1 MKKKLFALLL
11 AVVLVVSIIPVAAMA
26 TANEADMPAEACTG
40 KIPCTHVFDA
50 KYGEIAPTCE
60 KGGWAFWY
68 CDNCGLWLSWWPLCP
83 TGHSYVGEVTKE
95 PTCTEKGEKTYT
107 CEDCDDTYTEEIEA
121 LGHDLV
127 KHDAKAPTCTEK
139 GWKAYESC
147 KRCDYTTYEEL
158 AALGHKEVVDPA
170 VAPTCTKTGLT
181 EGKHCSVCGE
191 ILVPQEVVPALG
203 HKEVI
208 DPAVAP
214 TCTETGLTEGKH
226 CSVCEEVLVP
236 QEVIPA
242 LGHKEEIIP
251 AVAPTC
257 EETGLTEGKKCSVCG
272 EILVPQEVVPAT
284 GHDWDDGVI
293 TREPTAEKEG
303 EKTYTCQNNTDHKKY
318 EAVPYVAPDK
328 DLDEVPKTGD
338 NSGMILAAMTG
349 VAMLSAVAYVFGKKR
364 SVR

>member
-11 AVVLVVSIIPVAAMA
+11 AVALVVSIIPVAAMA

-40 KIPCTHVFDA
+40 KIPCTHIFDA

-68 CDNCGLWLSWWPLCP
+68 CDNCGLWLTWWPLCP
-83 TGHSYVGEVTKE
+83 TGHTYVGEVTKE
-95 PTCTEKGEKTYT
+95 PTCTEEGEKTYT
-107 CEDCDDTYTEEIEA
+107 CEDCEDTYTEVIEA

-139 GWKAYESC
+139 GWKEYETC

-158 AALGHKEVVDPA
+158 AALGHDWDDGVVT
-170 VAPTCTKTGLT
+170 VEPTCTTPGVKTYT
-181 EGKHCSVCGE
+181 CQNDKSHTYDEA
-191 ILVPQEVVPALG
+191 LVALG
-203 HKEVI
+203 HDIVKHE
-208 DPAVAP
+208 AKAP
-214 TCTETGLTEGKH
+214 TCTEKGWEAYETCTRCDYTTYKELA
-226 CSVCEEVLVP
+226 
-236 QEVIPA
+236 A

-257 EETGLTEGKKCSVCG
+257 EETGLTEGKKCSVCD

-318 EAVPYVAPDK
+318 EPVPYVAPDK

>member
-83 TGHSYVGEVTKE
+83 TGHCYVGEVTKE
-95 PTCTEKGEKTYT
+95 PTCTEEGEKTYT
-107 CEDCDDTYTEEIEA
+107 CEDCDDTYTEAIDA

-127 KHDAKAPTCTEK
+127 ENAAKAPTCTEK

-158 AALGHKEVVDPA
+158 AALGHDWDDGVVTVEPTCTTPGVKTYTCQNDKSHTYTEALVALEHDLVKHEAKAPTCTEKGWEAYETCTRCDYTTYKELAALGHTEVIDEA
-170 VAPTCTKTGLT
+170 VAPTCEETGLT

-191 ILVPQEVVPALG
+191 ILVPQEVV
-203 HKEVI
+203 
-208 DPAVAP
+208 
-214 TCTETGLTEGKH
+214 
-226 CSVCEEVLVP
+226 S
-236 QEVIPA
+236 
-242 LGHKEEIIP
+242 
-251 AVAPTC
+251 
-257 EETGLTEGKKCSVCG
+257 
-272 EILVPQEVVPAT
+272 AT

>member
-1 MKKKLFALLL
+1 MCDYSIITFSDRFALEDNKMKKKLFALLL
-11 AVVLVVSIIPVAAMA
+11 AVALVVSIIPVAAMS

-40 KIPCTHVFDA
+40 KIPCTHIFDA

-68 CDNCGLWLSWWPLCP
+68 CDNCGLWLTWWPLCP
-83 TGHSYVGEVTKE
+83 TGHDWDDGVVTVE
-95 PTCTEKGEKTYT
+95 PTCTTPGVKTYT
-107 CEDCDDTYTEEIEA
+107 CQNDKSHTYDEALVA
-121 LGHDLV
+121 LGHDIV
-127 KHDAKAPTCTEK
+127 KHEAKAPTCTEK
-139 GWKAYESC
+139 GWEAYETC
-147 KRCDYTTYEEL
+147 TRCDYTTYKEL
-158 AALGHKEVVDPA
+158 A
-170 VAPTCTKTGLT
+170 
-181 EGKHCSVCGE
+181 
-191 ILVPQEVVPALG
+191 
-203 HKEVI
+203 
-208 DPAVAP
+208 
-214 TCTETGLTEGKH
+214 
-226 CSVCEEVLVP
+226 
-236 QEVIPA
+236 A

-257 EETGLTEGKKCSVCG
+257 EETGLTEGKKCSVCD

-318 EAVPYVAPDK
+318 EPVPYVAPDK

-338 NSGMILAAMTG
+338 NSGMILATMTG
-349 VAMLSAVAYVFGKKR
+349 IAMLSAVAYVFGKKR